1 MVKKIFYNFLTII
14 ISMCFM
20 NISSANELKKLID
33 LFDKEI
39 ITSEVLYNS
48 VLNLNKNITEDQLIQ
63 MIDLLNSKT
72 ISSEDF
78 IKSFNVMSVD
88 NQSNVSQDSNE
99 IIDIIKKFKISDCK
113 GHTTTCSIIDGFFI
127 EYKYTN
133 NSLVMVSNNF
143 LSKSDLVKITPR
155 KQYYKKNNFSEIF
168 DFKLKSGRV
177 VQFALKG
184 LIENNDFSINPFSL
198 SNSGQQ
204 IISGNFN

>member
-1 MVKKIFYNFLTII
+1 
-14 ISMCFM
+14 M

>member
-1 MVKKIFYNFLTII
+1 
-14 ISMCFM
+14 MCFM

-33 LFDKEI
+33 LFDQEI

-184 LIENNDFSINPFSL
+184 LIENNDFSINSFSL
-198 SNSGQQ
+198 SNSG
-204 IISGNFN
+204 